1 MNGLEALIGLFL
13 LAGTAGPTMTTP
25 DSGPIM
31 ENHPDAVI
39 IRASSRGC
47 TKNRHFRLV
56 SDGNNG
62 YRVIRLR
69 PDRCRQAPHR
79 VEFRYSHAQLGI
91 EPPQNLAGTRIA
103 GN

>member
-13 LAGTAGPTMTTP
+13 VAAPPGANLATPESGPT
-25 DSGPIM
+25 M

-47 TKNRHFRLV
+47 TKNRHFRIV
-56 SDGNNG
+56 SNGNNG

-69 PDRCRQAPHR
+69 PDRCQQPLHR
-79 VEFRYSHAQLGI
+79 VEFRYSHAQMGI
-91 EPPQNLAGTRIA
+91 EPPNNIDGNRIA